1 MANISADPQ
10 AETIAFLADPCQFGP
25 VCRFDTHGAV
35 VFVGRADAFKIKRAI
50 KLPYM
55 DFSTLERRRRAC
67 KIEFEL
73 NRRNAPDIYLGVV
86 AITRDSDGTL
96 AIDGAGV
103 PIEWAVHMRRFEQAE
118 MLSQIAKRGELGP
131 DLAEKL
137 AVAVYTSH
145 ARAPICATSDEVQ
158 RLTSLIN
165 EVHDGLIRNCG
176 VFVNAKAQAFAV
188 MANARLNH
196 AQDCLTRRAVAGL
209 VRRCHGDLHLANV
222 VLWRGEPVLFDAL
235 EFDDAL
241 ATIDTLYDLAF
252 LLMDLEFCGLR
263 ATANR
268 ILNRYLWLSQKDLDF
283 EGLGALPL
291 FLGLRAAIRAMVTAD
306 RLQQVASEDAGAPRK
321 ARAYL
326 DAALTFLAP
335 EPPRLVAVGG
345 FSGTGKST
353 LAAALAPQIN
363 PAPGAVHLRSDLE
376 RKALFGVGE
385 MVRLAPTS
393 YTPEANARV
402 YHALTSKARTALAAG
417 HAVIIDAV
425 FAEARERKAMAEMAA
440 ELGVPFHALWL
451 RAPRELLIARVAA
464 RCNDASDATPD
475 IVDQQIAHGAGEIGW
490 TKVDAGNNLAMT
502 LTAARRALALE

>member
-1 MANISADPQ
+1 MTNNSADPQ

-25 VCRFDTHGAV
+25 VCRFDTHGAI
-35 VFVGRADAFKIKRAI
+35 VFVGRAHVFKIKRAI

-55 DFSTLERRRRAC
+55 DFSTLDRRRRAC
-67 KIEFEL
+67 EIEFEL
-73 NRRNAPDIYLGVV
+73 NRRYAPDIYLGVV
-86 AITRDSDGTL
+86 AITRDTDATL

-118 MLSQIAKRGELGP
+118 MLSQIAKRGELDP
-131 DLAEKL
+131 DLAKAL
-137 AVAVYTSH
+137 ADVVYVSH
-145 ARAPICATSDEVQ
+145 AGAPMRAASDEVQ
-158 RLTSLIN
+158 RLTSIIN
-165 EVHDGLIRNCG
+165 EVHHGLTHNCG
-176 VFVNAKAQAFAV
+176 VFPNAKLQAFAV
-188 MANARLNH
+188 MAHARLNH
-196 AQDCLTRRAVAGL
+196 ARGCLTRRAAAGL

-222 VLWRGEPVLFDAL
+222 VMWRGKPVLFDAL

-252 LLMDLEFCGLR
+252 LLMDLKFCGLR
-263 ATANR
+263 ASANGV
-268 ILNRYLWLSQKDLDF
+268 LNRYLWLSQTDLDL

-306 RLQQVASEDAGAPRK
+306 RLQQVAGGDAEARK
-321 ARAYL
+321 ACAYL
-326 DAALTFLAP
+326 DAALSFLAP

-385 MVRLAPTS
+385 TVRLAPTS

-402 YHALTSKARTALAAG
+402 YHALTSKARTTLAAG
-417 HAVIIDAV
+417 HAVIVDAV
-425 FAEARERKAMAEMAA
+425 FAKVGERKAMAEMTA

-464 RCNDASDATPD
+464 RRNDASDATPD
-475 IVDQQIAHGAGEIGW
+475 IVDQQIAHGTSEIDW
-490 TKVDAGNNLAMT
+490 TKVDTVSNLATT
-502 LTAARRALALE
+502 LTAARRALELE